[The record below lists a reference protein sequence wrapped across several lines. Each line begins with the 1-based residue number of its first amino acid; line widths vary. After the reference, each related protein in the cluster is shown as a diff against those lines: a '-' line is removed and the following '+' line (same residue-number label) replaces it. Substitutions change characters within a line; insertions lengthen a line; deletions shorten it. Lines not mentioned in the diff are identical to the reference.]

1 MKLDFKFEYSE
12 LSTADLNIDAIYKG
26 GIKGNSSDDIFNKLL
41 GLENSGGFRA
51 LKSRTEPTLLA
62 LVSSTEEPEWPD
74 FLDIETGIFTY
85 YGDNRT
91 PGHTILDTSK
101 KGNLCLENLFNW
113 THDGAQNRKKI
124 PPIFI
129 FIKEGK
135 KGRDYRFCGLAVP
148 GNPIFSQTEDLI
160 SVWKSKNDR
169 RFQNYKAIFSILSID
184 KIKREWI
191 KDIHN
196 GNVLSENSPKV
207 WKEWI
212 ETGNYRV
219 LKSIKEKKIKSKE
232 QQMPQDKSGKKLLKI
247 IYDYFSTVKDEYDFE
262 DFAGKI
268 FQMSDPNKI
277 QDYTVTQ
284 SSRDG
289 GRDVIGFYKIGTN
302 NSSYKFSYHL
312 EAKRFKPDE
321 KHGIGVR
328 FTQRLISRIKYREF
342 GVFVTTSY
350 IGMQAYEEIIEDN
363 HPIIFIT
370 GKDIVDILI
379 KSGINNEKNL
389 INFLKK
395 NFL

>member
-1 MKLDFKFEYSE
+1 MKLDFKFEFSE

-26 GIKGNSSDDIFNKLL
+26 GTKGNSSDDIFSKLL

-51 LKSRTEPTLLA
+51 LKSRIEPLMLA

-91 PGHTILDTSK
+91 PGHTILDTPK
-101 KGNLCLENLFNW
+101 KGNKCLENLFNW
-113 THDGAQNRKKI
+113 THQKGEIRKKI

-135 KGRDYRFCGLAVP
+135 KGRDYRFRGLAVP

-160 SVWKSKNDR
+160 SVWKSKNGR
-169 RFQNYKAIFSILSID
+169 RFQNYKAVFSILSID

-196 GNVLSENSPKV
+196 RNVFSDNCPAV
-207 WKEWI
+207 WSNWI
-212 ETGNYRV
+212 NTGHYKV
-219 LKSIKEKKIKSKE
+219 LKSLDERKIKTIE
-232 QQMPQDKSGKKLLKI
+232 EQMPQEKAGKKLLGI
-247 IYDYFSTVKDEYDFE
+247 IYDYFSKVKDEYDFE
-262 DFAGKI
+262 EFAGKI
-268 FQMSDPNKI
+268 FQMSDPEKI
-277 QDYTVTQ
+277 HDFKVTQ

-342 GVFVTTSY
+342 GVFVTTSF
-350 IGMQAYEEIIEDN
+350 ISKQAYEEIIEDN

-370 GKDIVDILI
+370 GKDIIDILI

-389 INFLKK
+389 LDYLKK
-395 NFL
+395 NFQ

>member
-26 GIKGNSSDDIFNKLL
+26 GVKGNSSDDIFNKLL

-51 LKSRTEPTLLA
+51 LKSRTEPALLA

-101 KGNLCLENLFNW
+101 KGNQCLENLFNR
-113 THDGAQNRKKI
+113 THEGGESRKKI

-160 SVWKSKNDR
+160 SVWKSKDDR
-169 RFQNYKAIFSILSID
+169 RFQNYRAIFSILSID
-184 KIKREWI
+184 KITREWI
-191 KDIHN
+191 EDIHN
-196 GNVLSENSPKV
+196 GNIFSKNCPQV
-207 WKEWI
+207 WKAWV
-212 ETGNYRV
+212 ETGNYKI
-219 LKSIKEKKIKSKE
+219 LKSLKEIKIKTSE
-232 QQMPQDKSGKKLLKI
+232 EQMPQDQISKKLLNI
-247 IYDYFSTVKDEYDFE
+247 VYNYFLKVKDEYDFE
-262 DFAGKI
+262 KFAGKI

-277 QDYTVTQ
+277 QDYTVTKA
-284 SSRDG
+284 SRDG
-289 GRDVIGFYKIGTN
+289 GRDVVGFYKIGTN

-321 KHGIGVR
+321 KHGIGVGH
-328 FTQRLISRIKYREF
+328 TKRLISRIKYREF
-342 GVFVTTSY
+342 GVLVTTSY
-350 IGMQAYEEIIEDN
+350 ISKQAYTEIVEDN

-370 GKDIVDILI
+370 GKDIVNILI
-379 KSGINNEKNL
+379 KSGINNEQTL
-389 INFLKK
+389 K
-395 NFL
+395 NFLYKNFS